1 MRSKPRATPRAK
13 QSSAAASAELRA
25 LRELAELHSVMPA
38 YTDAAGARRTASI
51 DSLRAVLH
59 GLGITAS
66 STKEIAAA
74 KKAALTQQAARLVEP
89 VNVIWTDA
97 KPSVAVNNIKG
108 AIDCTLELETGETHR
123 WTMPASKPGT
133 KAVRLPPELPMGY
146 HKLTIAPARGA
157 AATTTIISAPVR
169 SWAPESDERPR
180 HWGLFTP
187 VYALRSSRDMGHGDL
202 TEWRELA
209 RWADAHG
216 ARAFATLPLLPA
228 FLDEPFDP
236 SPYAPISRL
245 FWNELFADVTRS
257 PEFAAAPGASASAPG
272 LLRSGAERRE
282 IGELRALPL
291 VDYKRSAALQR
302 TALDR
307 LSRIFFENK
316 GDHAPAFKK
325 YLEQHPELTDYAK
338 FRAVGERLKSTWD
351 QWPARLR
358 DGQLRGTDY
367 DEAVYRRNLYAQF
380 LVGTQL
386 ADCAGELEARGQL
399 PYLDLPVGV
408 SPFGYDVWKRRDIW
422 AAACST
428 GAPPDPY
435 FTTGQNWGFPP
446 MHPERCRD
454 EAYAYVIAS
463 LRHHMRHAAYL
474 RADHVMALHR
484 LFWIPTGA
492 TPADGV
498 YVTYNADEMWAILCL
513 ESHRNHCR
521 VVGENL
527 GTVPKAVNDRM
538 VRHDVGQLYVVQ
550 YELNPD
556 AKTPLRDIPANSAA
570 SINTHDMAQFAHY
583 IEGGDVD
590 DRVRLNMLAPEKA
603 PGEHETRERAKK
615 ALAKFLAAKKL
626 LPPHVSAK
634 DADAASLMEA
644 TLKFL
649 AASDAEIVLV
659 NMEDLWQ
666 ELHWQNIPGT
676 QHEHANWRHKL
687 ALDLDALRS
696 SPQIA
701 AILKQINDL
710 RTAAPKSKSK
720 PRTAKKKPVAKKKT
734 RRIAAKR

>member
-1 MRSKPRATPRAK
+1 MRSTTRSAK
-13 QSSAAASAELRA
+13 AGGSAAELRA

-38 YTDAAGARRTASI
+38 FTDASGKRRTASVE
-51 DSLRAVLH
+51 SLRAVLH
-59 GLGITAS
+59 GLGVSANNPKEVTA
-66 STKEIAAA
+66 AR
-74 KKAALTQQAARLVEP
+74 KAADTATKSRILEP
-89 VNVIWTDA
+89 VNVVWNDA
-97 KPSVAVNNIKG
+97 KPSVAINNVKG
-108 AIDCTLELETGETHR
+108 PIDCTLQLETGETHR
-123 WTMPASKPGT
+123 WSIPASKSAI
-133 KAVRLPPELPMGY
+133 KAVRLPDELPLGY
-146 HKLTIAPARGA
+146 HKLTITPARGA
-157 AATTTIISAPVR
+157 PVTTTIISAPVR
-169 SWAPESDERPR
+169 SWSPQSDARPR

-257 PEFAAAPGASASAPG
+257 AEFSAAPGNGSAPG

-291 VDYKRSAALQR
+291 VDYKRSATLQR

-316 GDHAPAFKK
+316 GDQSPAYKK
-325 YLEQHPELTDYAK
+325 YVEQHPELPDYAK
-338 FRAVGERLKSTWD
+338 FRAVGERLRSTWD

-358 DGQLRGTDY
+358 DGQLKSSDY
-367 DEAVYRRNLYAQF
+367 DDAIFRRHLYSQF

-386 ADCAGELEARGQL
+386 AECAGEMEGRGQL

-408 SPFGYDVWKRRDIW
+408 SPFGYDVWKRRAIW
-422 AAACST
+422 ADACST

-463 LRHHMRHAAYL
+463 LRHHMRHSAYL

-492 TPADGV
+492 SPADGV

-590 DRVRLNMLAPEKA
+590 DRVRLNMLAPEKSEA
-603 PGEHETRERAKK
+603 EHETRERAKK
-615 ALAKFLAAKKL
+615 ALAKFLASKKL

-634 DADAASLMEA
+634 DADAASLTEA

-676 QHEHANWRHKL
+676 QHEHDNWRHKL
-687 ALDLDALRS
+687 TLDLDALRS
-696 SPQIA
+696 SPNIA
-701 AILKQINDL
+701 AIFKAINDA
-710 RTAAPKSKSK
+710 RTTTPKATKHAKTTKKKTAP
-720 PRTAKKKPVAKKKT
+720 KKKP
-734 RRIAAKR
+734 RRLASAR